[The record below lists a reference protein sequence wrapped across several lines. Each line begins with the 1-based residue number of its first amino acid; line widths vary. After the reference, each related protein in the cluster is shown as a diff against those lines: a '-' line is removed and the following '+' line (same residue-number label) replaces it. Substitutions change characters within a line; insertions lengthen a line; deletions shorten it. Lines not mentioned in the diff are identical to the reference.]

1 MGQNTDLKERFLKL
15 QKQEQTVPVIANV
28 SQKMELM
35 DSSSPKIH
43 EAVMNCTDS
52 KVYDWK
58 KAYRD
63 NFQRPALEESCDPV
77 VHTTQGNIQSLVK
90 KPVLV
95 SFHYSQCLDSALN
108 KLNSYMTSRPQFWS
122 QVLLGAGQIHIRSS
136 KNKLQL
142 WIRNSDES
150 TRGTKELKAL
160 LENEYMVNFRQLK
173 AFNVQKFEEWIEL
186 NFDINEKTVDIRDKE
201 ASV

>member
-1 MGQNTDLKERFLKL
+1 MGQNTDLKQRFLKL
-15 QKQEQTVPVIANV
+15 QQQELTAPIVNDV
-28 SQKMELM
+28 SQKIELM
-35 DSSSPKIH
+35 DSNSLNIH

-52 KVYDWK
+52 KIYDWK
-58 KAYRD
+58 RAYRD
-63 NFQRPALEESCDPV
+63 NFQRPTLDESCDPV
-77 VHTTQGNIQSLVK
+77 VQVTQGQIQSLVK
-90 KPVLV
+90 KPVLI
-95 SFHYSQCLDSALN
+95 SFHYSQCLNSALN

-122 QVLLGAGQIHIRSS
+122 QVLAGAGQIHIRSS

-160 LENEYMVNFRQLK
+160 FENEYMTNFRQLK

>member
-1 MGQNTDLKERFLKL
+1 MGQHTDLKQRFLKL
-15 QKQEQTVPVIANV
+15 QQQELTAPVV
-28 SQKMELM
+28 TDVYQKIELM
-35 DSSSPKIH
+35 DSNSLNIH

-52 KVYDWK
+52 KNYDWK
-58 KAYRD
+58 RAYRD
-63 NFQRPALEESCDPV
+63 NFQRPTLDESCDPV
-77 VHTTQGNIQSLVK
+77 VQVTQGQIQSLVK
-90 KPVLV
+90 KPVLI
-95 SFHYSQCLDSALN
+95 SFHYSQCLNSALN
-108 KLNSYMTSRPQFWS
+108 KLNSYMTSRPQFWC
-122 QVLLGAGQIHIRSS
+122 QVFAGAGQIHIRSS

-150 TRGTKELKAL
+150 THGTKELKAL
-160 LENEYMVNFRQLK
+160 LENEYMTNFRQLK